1 MIVAAVRQSRA
12 EPVVRHH
19 FPHSGDVQGS
29 CGPWCALIEA
39 SRDQGRQPQQLR
51 IGMVHPSRLAPAFV
65 FLSGVDASFATGQRF
80 NAFHLSEAMRS
91 ATA

>member
-29 CGPWCALIEA
+29 CGPWCALIEP
-39 SRDQGRQPQQLR
+39 SRDR
-51 IGMVHPSRLAPAFV
+51 
-65 FLSGVDASFATGQRF
+65 VDASFATGQRL

>member
-29 CGPWCALIEA
+29 CGPWCALIE
-39 SRDQGRQPQQLR
+39 
-51 IGMVHPSRLAPAFV
+51 PSRVPAGPADPADIGGKQGNWYRRDLAVYQP
-65 FLSGVDASFATGQRF
+65 
-80 NAFHLSEAMRS
+80 
-91 ATA
+91 